1 MFAHP
6 AYAAPRAAYGCSCGC
21 STCSPSSVYGASLH
35 IGGGGTGGTKW
46 AWDTTYYDS
55 CPKYKEKVDAYEKAR
70 KKFESIPSFL
80 GIRAGGRSSDVEKY
94 LNKMKAAKRDGENAM
109 KRCESKEFSTE
120 GGPEVLD
127 LEQVKQQAGITGG
140 GGEEDTGLG
149 PLLYVGAAAVLAVG
163 TLVVWKIVKRPAST
177 KAATPARKVT
187 T

>member
-6 AYAAPRAAYGCSCGC
+6 AYAAPRAASGCSCGC
-21 STCSPSSVYGASLH
+21 GTCSGGQPAYGASLH
-35 IGGGGTGGTKW
+35 VGGGDTGATAW
-46 AWDTTYYDS
+46 AWDTAYYDS

-70 KKFESIPSFL
+70 KNYEKLPSFL
-80 GIRAGGRSSDVEKY
+80 GFRAGGRSSDVEKY
-94 LNKMKAAKRDGENAM
+94 LNKMKAAKRDGENARR
-109 KRCESKEFSTE
+109 RCESKEFSTE

-127 LEQVKQQAGITGG
+127 IEQVKQQVGISGG

-163 TLVVWKIVKRPAST
+163 SLVVWKIVKRQPSP
-177 KAATPARKVT
+177 TPKVT